1 MPHRTTT
8 ADPLHKLRNAMAGPA
23 KTPQKTD
30 KTPDARRPLGV
41 TLVIAAVTTAAVAG
55 CIGEIGQDDG
65 KIGGGPQDTPAI
77 GVDGLRDPGSK
88 TIHRL
93 NRVEYDNTVRDL
105 LGTTTKPSVDFPADD
120 HGYGFDNIADVLS
133 LPPLQLELYERA
145 AERLIDEAFAKPEMV
160 SKLVPCSLAT
170 DERGCATKAIGAFA
184 TKAFRR
190 PVGDAEVTRLLGLF
204 DVAKGEGG
212 TAQDGVKLAMR
223 AALVSPHFIFRI
235 ELDPDLTA
243 KAARPLNDYELASRL
258 SYFLW
263 SSMPDDTLF
272 DLARDG
278 KLEDPGV
285 LRTQAMRMLEDPRS
299 NALVS
304 NFAGQWLSTRELDEV
319 NIEKTA
325 FPSFDDTLRTSMKK
339 ETELFFKA
347 FLENDLDMKQFLTA
361 DFTFIDA
368 RLATHYGMEAPTT
381 PWAKVTRDP
390 TRRGLLGLAGLL
402 TTTSYPNRT
411 SPVKRG
417 AWVLHQ
423 LLCTPPPPPPPGVEG
438 LKPEATPTGTIRDR
452 MEAHRT
458 QPVCRSCH
466 EMMDPIGF
474 ALENFDGIGKWRTEE
489 AGFKIDASGKLPGS
503 GATFT
508 GGAGMSAALAEDSRV
523 GRCITEHLYTY
534 ALGRGPAAHDHVYL
548 DDIADKTR
556 SSGNRMKELIV
567 QIVISEP
574 FRMRRVNVGGG
585 S

>member
-1 MPHRTTT
+1 M
-8 ADPLHKLRNAMAGPA
+8 
-23 KTPQKTD
+23 KTST
-30 KTPDARRPLGV
+30 
-41 TLVIAAVTTAAVAG
+41 IAALLVLTSIAGSAFAAG
-55 CIGEIGQDDG
+55 CIGEIGHDDG
-65 KIGGGPQDTPAI
+65 TLGPGDKPSV
-77 GVDGLRDPGSK
+77 GVGGLRDPGSK

-105 LGTTTKPSVDFPADD
+105 LETTLKPSVDFPADD

-145 AERLIDEAFAKPEMV
+145 AERLVDEAFAKPAMV
-160 SKLVPCSLAT
+160 TKLIPCSLT
-170 DERGCATKAIGAFA
+170 SEERECATKSIGAFA
-184 TKAFRR
+184 TRAFRR
-190 PVGDAEVTRLLGLF
+190 PVGDDEVARLMGLF
-204 DVAKGEGG
+204 DIAKGEGG
-212 TAQDGVKLAMR
+212 TAQDGVKLALR
-223 AALVSPHFIFRI
+223 GTLVSPHFIFRI

-263 SSMPDDTLF
+263 SSMPDQTLF
-272 DLARDG
+272 ELAAAG
-278 KLEDPGV
+278 KLKDPNE
-285 LRTQAMRMLEDPRS
+285 LRTQATRMLEDSRS
-299 NALVS
+299 TALVS

-325 FPSFDDTLRTSMKK
+325 FPSFDDTLRKSMKK
-339 ETELFFKA
+339 ETELFFQA
-347 FLENDLDMKQFLTA
+347 FLKDDLDMKQFLTA

-368 RLATHYGMEAPTT
+368 RLATHYAMEAPAT
-381 PWAKVTRDP
+381 PWTKVTRDP

-438 LKPEATPTGTIRDR
+438 LKPEATPTGTVRDR

-489 AGFKIDASGKLPGS
+489 SGFKIDASGKLPNS

-508 GGAGMSAALAEDSRV
+508 GGAQMSAALAEDTRV
-523 GRCITEHLYTY
+523 GRCIAEHLYTY
-534 ALGRGPAAHDHVYL
+534 ALGRGPGATDAVYL
-548 DDIADKTR
+548 DDIAGKTK

-567 QIVISEP
+567 QIVVSEP
-574 FRMRRVNVGGG
+574 FRMRRANVGGAQ
-585 S
+585 

>member
-1 MPHRTTT
+1 M
-8 ADPLHKLRNAMAGPA
+8 
-23 KTPQKTD
+23 KTST
-30 KTPDARRPLGV
+30 
-41 TLVIAAVTTAAVAG
+41 IAALLVLTSIAGSALAAG
-55 CIGEIGQDDG
+55 CIGEIGREDST
-65 KIGGGPQDTPAI
+65 GGPGDKPSV
-77 GVDGLRDPGSK
+77 GVGGLRDPGSK

-105 LGTTTKPSVDFPADD
+105 LGTALKPSEDFPADD

-145 AERLIDEAFAKPEMV
+145 AERLVDEAFGKPETV
-160 SKLVPCSLAT
+160 SKLVPCSLT
-170 DERGCATKAIGAFA
+170 EDERGCARKSIGAFA
-184 TKAFRR
+184 MRAFRR
-190 PVGDAEVTRLLGLF
+190 PVGDDEVAKLMGLF

-212 TAQDGVKLAMR
+212 SAQEGVKLAMR
-223 AALVSPHFIFRI
+223 ATLVSPHFIFRI

-243 KAARPLNDYELASRL
+243 KEARPLNDYELASRL

-263 SSMPDDTLF
+263 SSMPDQTLF
-272 DLARDG
+272 ELAAAG
-278 KLEDPGV
+278 KLGEPTE
-285 LRTQAMRMLEDPRS
+285 LRTQAARMLADSRS

-319 NIEKTA
+319 NIEKSA
-325 FPSFDDTLRTSMKK
+325 FPSFDDTLRKSMKK
-339 ETELFFKA
+339 ETELFFQA
-347 FLENDLDMKQFLTA
+347 FLNDDLDMKQFLTA

-368 RLATHYGMEAPTT
+368 RLATHYAMEAPAT
-381 PWAKVTRDP
+381 PWTKVTRDP

-438 LKPEATPTGTIRDR
+438 LKPEGTPTGTVRDR
-452 MEAHRT
+452 MEKHRT
-458 QPVCRSCH
+458 QPVCKSCH

-489 AGFKIDASGKLPGS
+489 SGFTIDATGKLPGT
-503 GATFT
+503 GATFS
-508 GGAGMSAALAEDSRV
+508 GGAEMAAALSEDTRV
-523 GRCITEHLYTY
+523 GRCIAEHLYTY
-534 ALGRGPAAHDHVYL
+534 ALGRGPGANDHAYL
-548 DDIADKTR
+548 DDIADKTK
-556 SSGNRMKELIV
+556 SSGNRMKELIM
-567 QIVISEP
+567 QIVVSEP
-574 FRMRRVNVGGG
+574 FRMRRANLSGSAGGG